1 MTDVSIFDR
10 RQMLREIAQTRAAS
24 SAYNYVDEQT
34 DVVDQAD
41 DPDLSSGEAS
51 RARVLKEF
59 YRDPR
64 GETRPNLRG
73 TSEMA
78 DAVLDIAAIAPHF
91 CHVLGIYVRAIRL
104 SMLTQAPLSIPPV
117 LLLGGPGLGK
127 TYVAARL
134 ADALGTSMARLA
146 MNSISDTNLLL
157 GHPSTWRGAKV
168 GLLTRAL
175 VECETASP
183 VYFMDEIDKLSSW
196 PYDGH
201 SAYGPILSV
210 LETENA
216 KCCRDEYLC
225 VDFDL
230 SHAIVLATANSIEG
244 LHPAIRDRFLTIEVE
259 QPDARQLLIV
269 TKSIYHAVAGRYCGE
284 VRMPPD
290 DALAELAMLNPRSV
304 GRIIALALGF
314 AAESKRRTLARH
326 DIARALALLP
336 QTGSGKGETT
346 RERP

>member
-1 MTDVSIFDR
+1 MNTVQIFDR
-10 RQMLREIAQTRAAS
+10 RQMLREIAQTRTAR
-24 SAYNYVDEQT
+24 SAYGYDDDQT
-34 DVVDQAD
+34 DVIDQTD
-41 DPDLSSGEAS
+41 DPDLSSGESS

-64 GETRPNLRG
+64 GEIRPSLHG
-73 TSEMA
+73 TAQMA
-78 DAVLDIAAIAPHF
+78 DSVLEIAAIAPHF
-91 CHVLGIYVRAIRL
+91 NHVLGIYVRAIHL
-104 SMLTQAPLSIPPV
+104 SMLTQAPLSVPPV

-127 TYVAARL
+127 TYVASRL

-183 VYFMDEIDKLSSW
+183 LYFMDEIDKLSSW

-201 SAYGPILSV
+201 SSYAPILSV

-216 KCCRDEYLC
+216 KACRDEYLC

-230 SHAIVLATANSIEG
+230 SHAIVVATANEIDH
-244 LHPAIRDRFLTIEVE
+244 LHPAIRDRFLAIEID

-284 VRMPPD
+284 VKMPPD
-290 DALAELAMLNPRSV
+290 DALAELTRLNPRSV

-314 AAESKRRTLARH
+314 AAEDKRRTLARR
-326 DIARALALLP
+326 DIARAIALLP
-336 QTGSGKGETT
+336 KAGAGKTEAGHD
-346 RERP
+346 RG